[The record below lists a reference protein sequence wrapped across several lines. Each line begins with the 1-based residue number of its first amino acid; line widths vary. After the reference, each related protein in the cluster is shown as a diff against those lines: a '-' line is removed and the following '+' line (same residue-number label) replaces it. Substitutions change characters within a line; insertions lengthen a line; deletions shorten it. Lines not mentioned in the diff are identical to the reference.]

1 MTTITI
7 TNESKEAA
15 EAISNG
21 LCHLFRGTKSFVDDE
36 ILVSGAALNQD
47 TNRYQVDIV
56 IGK

>member
-15 EAISNG
+15 EDISNA

-36 ILVSGAALNQD
+36 ILVSGAVLNQD
-47 TNRYQVDIV
+47 NRYQVDIV